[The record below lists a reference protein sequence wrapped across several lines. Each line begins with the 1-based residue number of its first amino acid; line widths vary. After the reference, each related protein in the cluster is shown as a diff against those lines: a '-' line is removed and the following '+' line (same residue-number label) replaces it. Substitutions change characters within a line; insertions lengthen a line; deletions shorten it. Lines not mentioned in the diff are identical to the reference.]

1 MGEGRVNRGILESN
15 TMPVEHLLATPGRRE
30 FLKLFGAG
38 TLGLALPGG
47 FLYAQG
53 STPKPLR
60 GIFPIAQTPF
70 TAGGKLDVDGL
81 VEEVKFVD
89 RGGVHGFVWP
99 QMVSEWLALTEA
111 ERLLG
116 MEAIASAGKKLR
128 PAIVFGVQA
137 ADLATSLKLAKHA
150 AEIGADGIISL
161 PPSESLT
168 PPQMLEYYK
177 AIGAATRLPLFVQA
191 VGDMDVKLDHGD
203 V

>member
-1 MGEGRVNRGILESN
+1 M
-15 TMPVEHLLATPGRRE
+15 TPVERLLAAPGRRD

-47 FLYAQG
+47 FLYA
-53 STPKPLR
+53 R
-60 GIFPIAQTPF
+60 GPRQSPARYLSIAQTPF
-70 TAGGKLDVDGL
+70 TAAGKLDVDGL
-81 VEEVKFVD
+81 VDEVKFVD

-99 QMVSEWLALTEA
+99 QMVGEWLALTEP

-116 MEAIASAGKKLR
+116 MEAIASAGKKLK

-150 AEIGADGIISL
+150 AAVGADAIISL

-168 PPQMLEYYK
+168 PRQMLDYYK
-177 AIGAATRLPLFVQA
+177 AIGAPTGCRCSSRPSATWTST
-191 VGDMDVKLDHGD
+191 
-203 V
+203 